1 MLRFIGRGSAFHSH
15 NNCAFFANGSELVL
29 LDRLCKWTDTFKTF
43 DMNVYLMHLDDE
55 QAILVFAEKTACSVY
70 LRYHA

>member
-1 MLRFIGRGSAFHSH
+1 MLRFIGRGSAFL
-15 NNCAFFANGSELVL
+15 FANGSELVL
-29 LDRLCKWTDTFKTF
+29 LDRLCKWTDTFKTL

-55 QAILVFAEKTACSVY
+55 QAISAFAEKTACSVY